1 MAIEHGFHHTFSLKI
16 KKMLKNYE
24 IEEEQLDCVEI
35 AEQKMVFEAADNEN
49 IVALRFFLVDSLENL
64 VR

>member
-1 MAIEHGFHHTFSLKI
+1 
-16 KKMLKNYE
+16 MLKNYE

-49 IVALRFFLVDSLENL
+49 IVALRFFLLDSLENL